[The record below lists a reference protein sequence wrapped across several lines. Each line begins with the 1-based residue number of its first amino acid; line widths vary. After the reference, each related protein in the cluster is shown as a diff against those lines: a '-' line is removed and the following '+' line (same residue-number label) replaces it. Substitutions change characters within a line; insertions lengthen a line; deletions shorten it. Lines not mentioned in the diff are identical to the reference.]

1 MQIETNEIHIWSA
14 DLAIPE
20 AEVNEKFALLSPDEG
35 KRANRFRFPIHR
47 QRFIAARSML
57 RKLIS
62 TYTRVRPEEIIF
74 SYDLNGKPFLQFPD
88 LTGIQ
93 FNLSHS
99 DDVAV
104 YAFTLAHAIGIDIE
118 KIEADY
124 NEEVIERFFTPQENA
139 ALLNLP
145 PEERPTGFYRIW
157 SRKEA
162 VIKAVGKG
170 LSIPLSSFSVSV
182 NDDFETVMIDNNERW
197 SLLPIFMHSAYQ
209 SAVATNQIVKKV
221 SYWKLIGQLPKLD
234 KVYNFVF

>member
-14 DLAIPE
+14 DLAISE
-20 AEVNEKFALLSPDEG
+20 AQLSDKFALLSPDEI
-35 KRANRFRFPIHR
+35 KRANRFRFPIHK

-57 RKLIS
+57 RNLIGL
-62 TYTRVRPEEIIF
+62 YTGVLPEEIIF
-74 SYDLNGKPFLQFPD
+74 SYDPNGKPFLQFPD
-88 LTGIQ
+88 LTRIK

-104 YAFTLAHAIGIDIE
+104 YAFTLDHPIGIDIE
-118 KIEADY
+118 KIESGY
-124 NEEVIERFFTPQENA
+124 NAEVTERFFTPQENA

-145 PEERPTGFYRIW
+145 PEERPAGFYRIW

-170 LSIPLSSFSVSV
+170 LAIPLSSFSVSV

-197 SLLPIFMHSAYQ
+197 SLLPVFLQSAYQ

-221 SYWKLIGQLPKLD
+221 CYWKLIDQSPKLEMELSPP
-234 KVYNFVF
+234 